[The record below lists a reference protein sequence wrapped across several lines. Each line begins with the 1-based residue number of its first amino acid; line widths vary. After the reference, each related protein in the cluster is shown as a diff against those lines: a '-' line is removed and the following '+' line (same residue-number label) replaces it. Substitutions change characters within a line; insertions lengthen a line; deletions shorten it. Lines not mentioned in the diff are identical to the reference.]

1 MHIITLKKHLIISLI
16 HFFYKVT
23 IECFTRKH
31 ANPIKIHKIIY
42 YKYYNLLIINI

>member
-1 MHIITLKKHLIISLI
+1 MRIITLKNHLIISLI

-23 IECFTRKH
+23 IEYFIRKH
-31 ANPIKIHKIIY
+31 ANPIKKYKIIY